1 MNNTFEEIAKVIENG
16 EVFLI
21 FPHIV
26 VDGDALGSS
35 TAICEALRL
44 KGKKAYVVLEDDI
57 AKNLKFLD
65 DCYCINVNEVD
76 FAHDTSICVDC
87 SEKSRFPNRVE
98 LFDKAKTTIC
108 IDHHKTADPFCQ
120 YFYVDPNS
128 AATAELAYLLIK
140 AMGVEITTK
149 IAKRIYTGI
158 ITDTGNFQY
167 SNTTKRTHQIVSE
180 LYDVCDGFNDISVA
194 IYENDSFERLAL
206 QSEILSNAEIFA
218 GGKGIVAY
226 VTQDMLK
233 KCNAI
238 MDDSEGTVSRLRAIS
253 GVEISVLVKEKED
266 GKIKVSMRAKTYGD
280 VASICVKYGGGGH
293 TKAAGFTSDK
303 PLREVIEII
312 KKDVEQSFE

>member
-35 TAICEALRL
+35 TALCEALRL
-44 KGKKAYVVLEDDI
+44 KGKKAYVVLEDEI
-57 AKNLKFLD
+57 GTNLKFLD
-65 DCYCINVNEVD
+65 DGYCINFEDAD
-76 FAHDTSICVDC
+76 FDHDISICVDC
-87 SEKSRFPNRVE
+87 SEKSRFPKRVD

-108 IDHHKTADPFCQ
+108 IDHHKTAEPFCQ
-120 YFYVDPNS
+120 YYYVDPNS
-128 AATAELAYLLIK
+128 AATAELIYLLIK
-140 AMGVEITTK
+140 AMGVSLTEK

-158 ITDTGNFQY
+158 TTDTGNFQY

-180 LYDVCDGFNDISVA
+180 LYDVCDSFNDISVE
-194 IYENDSFERLAL
+194 IYENDSFEKLAL
-206 QSEILSNAEIFA
+206 QSEILGNAELFA
-218 GGKGIVAY
+218 DGRAIVAY

-233 KCNAI
+233 KCGAT
-238 MDDSEGTVSRLRAIS
+238 MEDSEGTVSRLRSIR
-253 GVEISVLVKEKED
+253 GVEIAVLLKEKED
-266 GKIKVSMRAKTYGD
+266 NQIKASMRAKTYGD

-293 TKAAGFTSDK
+293 IKAAGFTSDE
-303 PLREVIEII
+303 PLEKVIENI

>member
-1 MNNTFEEIAKVIENG
+1 
-16 EVFLI
+16 
-21 FPHIV
+21 
-26 VDGDALGSS
+26 
-35 TAICEALRL
+35 
-44 KGKKAYVVLEDDI
+44 
-57 AKNLKFLD
+57 
-65 DCYCINVNEVD
+65 
-76 FAHDTSICVDC
+76 
-87 SEKSRFPNRVE
+87 
-98 LFDKAKTTIC
+98 
-108 IDHHKTADPFCQ
+108 
-120 YFYVDPNS
+120 
-128 AATAELAYLLIK
+128 
-140 AMGVEITTK
+140 MGVEITTK

-206 QSEILSNAEIFA
+206 QSEILSNAELFA